1 MRRHQVTCTCQAYDF
16 PHRFGG
22 GRCNGLSIVE
32 SAIGGEHCHSCHLLN
47 GGCEVLK
54 GQEHPRE
61 CPAVQDF
68 IHYWEVKL

>member
-1 MRRHQVTCTCQAYDF
+1 MRNQFTCRCIAYDF

-22 GRCNGLSIVE
+22 GRCTGLAIVE
-32 SAIGGEHCHSCHLLN
+32 SSMGGSFCHSCHLLN
-47 GGCEVLK
+47 GGCEVMK

-68 IHYWEVKL
+68 CEYWEIKL